1 MAVLLIG
8 VGAFTAVTVILLVV
22 GLGRRLSR
30 LNDSMTRM
38 QRELL
43 PAIED
48 LQERSLEAQR
58 RASQVQERAAA
69 LSPGDG

>member
-8 VGAFTAVTVILLVV
+8 VGAFTAITVILLVI

-30 LNDSMTRM
+30 LNTSMTRM

-43 PAIED
+43 PVLED

-58 RASQVQERAAA
+58 RASAVQERAAA
-69 LSPGDG
+69 LSPSEG